1 MWQGEERVEMA
12 LERMRRSLARRGWWA
27 PEHRVEAEK
36 RVEVESERR
45 QKEGKRDLARMKD
58 LTKPKSS
65 AAC

>member
-1 MWQGEERVEMA
+1 VAREERVEIV
-12 LERMRRSLARRGWWA
+12 LERMWRSLARRGWWV